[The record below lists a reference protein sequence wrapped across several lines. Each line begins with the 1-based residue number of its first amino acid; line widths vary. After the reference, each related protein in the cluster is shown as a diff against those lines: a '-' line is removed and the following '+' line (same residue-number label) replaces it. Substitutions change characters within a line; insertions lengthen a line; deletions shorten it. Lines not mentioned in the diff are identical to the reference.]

1 MGKSNPKTFRAILER
16 MGTGPVWVAARVP
29 GDLKKA
35 WPEWRNRRVRGAI
48 NGFEFQTSLFP
59 VKENG
64 FMFVVNKKMQKGAA
78 AGPGDTVQVRLEP
91 DLTAQS
97 YVEPKEL
104 TAVLRGE
111 RQLRIWFNAMT
122 PSMRRGFA
130 FLIDQAKTSETRMR
144 RAEKIAETVMLAM
157 EGEQVAPPILRAAF
171 QRQPL
176 AEQGWNAMT
185 PIQRRRHL
193 LGIFLPVSVDAQ
205 ARRTAWV
212 IKDCLRVA
220 QKTALDE

>member
-1 MGKSNPKTFRAILER
+1 
-16 MGTGPVWVAARVP
+16 
-29 GDLKKA
+29 
-35 WPEWRNRRVRGAI
+35 
-48 NGFEFQTSLFP
+48 
-59 VKENG
+59 
-64 FMFVVNKKMQKGAA
+64 
-78 AGPGDTVQVRLEP
+78 
-91 DLTAQS
+91 LTAQS

>member
-1 MGKSNPKTFRAILER
+1 MSPKNAKTFRATLER
-16 MGTGPVWVAARVP
+16 LGTGPYWVAAHVP
-29 GDLKKA
+29 VDLKKA
-35 WPEWRNRRVRGAI
+35 WPDWRNRRVRGVI

-59 VKENG
+59 VKERG
-64 FMFVVNKKMQKGAA
+64 FMFVVNKKMQKGAK

-91 DLTAQS
+91 DSAAQS

-104 TAVLRGE
+104 TAILRGE
-111 RQLRIWFNAMT
+111 RQLRKGFDAMT

-130 FLIDQAKTSETRMR
+130 SLIDQAKSSETRTR
-144 RAEKIAETVMLAM
+144 RAEKIAETIMLAL
-157 EGEQVAPPILRAAF
+157 EGEQIPPPILRAAF

-185 PIQRRRHL
+185 PIQRRHHL
-193 LGIFLPVSVDAQ
+193 LGIFLPVSVEAQ

-220 QKTALDE
+220 QKKRPSE